1 MDQLTNSLEKNRK
14 ILDDTIGVGRSFD
27 VISRD
32 LVVGGKSARLYVL
45 DGYGDDGVIERI
57 VSFLLQVQPRDME
70 SAADMEQVIRRFV
83 TFGEVE
89 AQNQLRDILT
99 GVFLGKMALVI
110 EGFDHCALIDAKSF
124 PSRGVQEPSDG
135 RVLRGAHDG
144 FVEVLLKNTSLI
156 RRRIRDEN
164 LTLESHKVGK
174 NSRSDIVLAYMEDRV
189 DRKLL
194 EEVRRKVEKIDV
206 GSITMSQESVA
217 EAMMAPQWY
226 NPFPKV
232 RYTERPDTAAAC
244 IMEGFVVLLVD
255 NSPSVMLLPTHF
267 FDFMEEANDYYFPPL
282 IGTYLR
288 YIRMAVFILSL
299 VITPIWYLLAK
310 SPHAVPDWLQFVT
323 VEEEGHV
330 PLLIQLLLVEF
341 VIDLLKLASLN
352 TPDVL
357 SNSFSMIGALILGD
371 FAVQARWLVPEVLVY
386 MAFVAIASFA
396 QPSFELGY
404 AFKLMRV
411 VLLILIAIA
420 DWWGFA
426 AGMVLLLVL
435 LFTTK
440 PIVGRGYMYPVWPF
454 DKEALSRLLIRK
466 PINRDNS

>member
-1 MDQLTNSLEKNRK
+1 MAGCS
-14 ILDDTIGVGRSFD
+14 
-27 VISRD
+27 
-32 LVVGGKSARLYVL
+32 GG
-45 DGYGDDGVIERI
+45 
-57 VSFLLQVQPRDME
+57 PM
-70 SAADMEQVIRRFV
+70 
-83 TFGEVE
+83 
-89 AQNQLRDILT
+89 T
-99 GVFLGKMALVI
+99 GLWR
-110 EGFDHCALIDAKSF
+110 C
-124 PSRGVQEPSDG
+124 
-135 RVLRGAHDG
+135 
-144 FVEVLLKNTSLI
+144 
-156 RRRIRDEN
+156 RRIRDEN
-164 LTLESHKVGK
+164 LTLENHKVGA

-189 DRKLL
+189 DQKLL
-194 EEVRRKVEKIDV
+194 EEVRRKIMKIDV

-288 YIRMAVFILSL
+288 YIRIAVFILSL

-310 SPHAVPDWLQFVT
+310 SPHLVPDWLQFVT

-330 PLLIQLLLVEF
+330 PLLAQLLLVEF
-341 VIDLLKLASLN
+341 LIDLLKLASLN

-357 SNSFSMIGALILGD
+357 SSSFSMIGALILGD

-386 MAFVAIASFA
+386 MAFVSIASFA

-454 DKEALSRLLIRK
+454 NKEALSRLLIRK

>member
-1 MDQLTNSLEKNRK
+1 
-14 ILDDTIGVGRSFD
+14 
-27 VISRD
+27 
-32 LVVGGKSARLYVL
+32 
-45 DGYGDDGVIERI
+45 
-57 VSFLLQVQPRDME
+57 
-70 SAADMEQVIRRFV
+70 
-83 TFGEVE
+83 
-89 AQNQLRDILT
+89 
-99 GVFLGKMALVI
+99 
-110 EGFDHCALIDAKSF
+110 
-124 PSRGVQEPSDG
+124 
-135 RVLRGAHDG
+135 
-144 FVEVLLKNTSLI
+144 
-156 RRRIRDEN
+156 
-164 LTLESHKVGK
+164 
-174 NSRSDIVLAYMEDRV
+174 
-189 DRKLL
+189 
-194 EEVRRKVEKIDV
+194 
-206 GSITMSQESVA
+206 
-217 EAMMAPQWY
+217 
-226 NPFPKV
+226 
-232 RYTERPDTAAAC
+232 
-244 IMEGFVVLLVD
+244 
-255 NSPSVMLLPTHF
+255 MLLPTHF

-288 YIRMAVFILSL
+288 YIRIAVFILSL

-310 SPHAVPDWLQFVT
+310 SPHLVPDWLQFVT

-330 PLLIQLLLVEF
+330 PLLAQLLLVEF
-341 VIDLLKLASLN
+341 LIDLLKLASLN

-357 SNSFSMIGALILGD
+357 SSSFSMIGALILGD

-386 MAFVAIASFA
+386 MAFVSIASFA

-454 DKEALSRLLIRK
+454 NKEALSRLFIRK

>member
-1 MDQLTNSLEKNRK
+1 MLF
-14 ILDDTIGVGRSFD
+14 RSFD
-27 VISRD
+27 
-32 LVVGGKSARLYVL
+32 Y
-45 DGYGDDGVIERI
+45 
-57 VSFLLQVQPRDME
+57 
-70 SAADMEQVIRRFV
+70 
-83 TFGEVE
+83 
-89 AQNQLRDILT
+89 
-99 GVFLGKMALVI
+99 
-110 EGFDHCALIDAKSF
+110 CALIDAKTF

-144 FVEVLLKNTSLI
+144 FVEVLLQNTSLI

-164 LTLESHKVGK
+164 LTLENHKVGA

-189 DRKLL
+189 DQKLL
-194 EEVRRKVEKIDV
+194 EEIRRKLARIDV

-288 YIRMAVFILSL
+288 YIRIAVFILSL

-310 SPHAVPDWLQFVT
+310 SPHMVPDWLQFVT

-330 PLLIQLLLVEF
+330 PLLAQLLLVEF
-341 VIDLLKLASLN
+341 LIDLLKLASLN

-357 SNSFSMIGALILGD
+357 SSSLD
-371 FAVQARWLVPEVLVY
+371 
-386 MAFVAIASFA
+386 
-396 QPSFELGY
+396 
-404 AFKLMRV
+404 
-411 VLLILIAIA
+411 
-420 DWWGFA
+420 
-426 AGMVLLLVL
+426 
-435 LFTTK
+435 
-440 PIVGRGYMYPVWPF
+440 
-454 DKEALSRLLIRK
+454 RK
-466 PINRDNS
+466 SGV

>member
-1 MDQLTNSLEKNRK
+1 MEQITKSLEKNRR
-14 ILDDTIGVGRSFD
+14 ILDDKIGVGRNFD

-32 LVVGGKSARLYVL
+32 LMIGGRSARLYVL

-57 VSFLLQVQPRDME
+57 VSFLLRVQPEDME
-70 SAADMEQVIRRFV
+70 NTTDMDQVIRRFV
-83 TFGEVE
+83 TFGEVNAE
-89 AQNQLRDILT
+89 NRLREILT
-99 GVFLGKMALVI
+99 GVFLGKMALII
-110 EGFDHCALIDAKSF
+110 EGFDYCALIDAKTF

-144 FVEVLLKNTSLI
+144 FVEVLLQNTSLI

-164 LTLESHKVGK
+164 LTLENHKVGA

-189 DRKLL
+189 DQKLL
-194 EEVRRKVEKIDV
+194 EEVRRKIGKINV

-288 YIRMAVFILSL
+288 YIRIAVFILSL

-310 SPHAVPDWLQFVT
+310 SPHMEIGRA
-323 VEEEGHV
+323 HV
-330 PLLIQLLLVEF
+330 
-341 VIDLLKLASLN
+341 
-352 TPDVL
+352 
-357 SNSFSMIGALILGD
+357 
-371 FAVQARWLVPEVLVY
+371 
-386 MAFVAIASFA
+386 
-396 QPSFELGY
+396 
-404 AFKLMRV
+404 
-411 VLLILIAIA
+411 
-420 DWWGFA
+420 
-426 AGMVLLLVL
+426 
-435 LFTTK
+435 
-440 PIVGRGYMYPVWPF
+440 
-454 DKEALSRLLIRK
+454 
-466 PINRDNS
+466 